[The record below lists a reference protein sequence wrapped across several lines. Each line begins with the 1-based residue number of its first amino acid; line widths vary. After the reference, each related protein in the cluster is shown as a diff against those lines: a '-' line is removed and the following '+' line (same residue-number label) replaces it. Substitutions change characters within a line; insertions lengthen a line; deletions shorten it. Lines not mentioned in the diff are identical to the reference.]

1 MSTARLRT
9 CTLRLAA
16 HGTAE
21 PCTGERC
28 GFWEAGG
35 AVVDGG
41 CIIERLGIDVSRFD
55 LAAYLL
61 ELREQLDEARD
72 RRDADALRSQF
83 ARRIGL
89 EL

>member
-1 MSTARLRT
+1 MSTAKLRT
-9 CTLRLAA
+9 CTLELGA
-16 HGTAE
+16 HGAAE

-41 CIIERLGIDVSRFD
+41 CIIERLGIDVSRPD

-61 ELREQLDEARD
+61 DLREGLDAARD
-72 RRDADALRSQF
+72 QRDANAMRSQF